1 MSRKRTTYSADF
13 KAKIVLEVIEG
24 EKTLNEIASKYD
36 LLPKNVQNWKK
47 QFLENI
53 SLAFDKSAVIKEY
66 KEEIE
71 QLKKDK
77 DVTSKRLGEAIIE
90 RDWLEG
96 KLESLDLSIKKEM
109 IDDGVQAKDKKP
121 SLNRQLQLLHISKTA
136 HYYIPVEPF
145 SSNEDIKLLNIIDII
160 YTKHPYYGTRRVVK
174 LLNRL
179 GFSVG
184 RKLVK
189 SAFAFMGIKALYP
202 KIKTTI
208 SNKEHKK
215 YPYLLNEFKN
225 NNNQVVV
232 DTPNKV
238 WAADITYIK
247 LEKGFAYLAAIID
260 WNTKKILSWKLSNTM
275 DVALT
280 TTTLNEALS
289 LYPKPDIF
297 NSDQGSQY
305 TANEHIDIL
314 VKNNISISM
323 DAKGRSIDNIVIE
336 RFWRTLKYENIYPSS
351 YSTIKEA
358 RSGIEEYMNI
368 YNSERLHSSLDYL
381 TPNEVYFKGVKDKC
395 YNAKDVLLGVA

>member
-136 HYYIPVEPF
+136 HYYTPVKPF
-145 SSNEDIKLLNIIDII
+145 SSNVLQPI
-160 YTKHPYYGTRRVVK
+160 Y
-174 LLNRL
+174 
-179 GFSVG
+179 S
-184 RKLVK
+184 
-189 SAFAFMGIKALYP
+189 
-202 KIKTTI
+202 
-208 SNKEHKK
+208 
-215 YPYLLNEFKN
+215 
-225 NNNQVVV
+225 
-232 DTPNKV
+232 D
-238 WAADITYIK
+238 
-247 LEKGFAYLAAIID
+247 
-260 WNTKKILSWKLSNTM
+260 
-275 DVALT
+275 
-280 TTTLNEALS
+280 S
-289 LYPKPDIF
+289 LP
-297 NSDQGSQY
+297 
-305 TANEHIDIL
+305 E
-314 VKNNISISM
+314 
-323 DAKGRSIDNIVIE
+323 
-336 RFWRTLKYENIYPSS
+336 
-351 YSTIKEA
+351 
-358 RSGIEEYMNI
+358 
-368 YNSERLHSSLDYL
+368 
-381 TPNEVYFKGVKDKC
+381 
-395 YNAKDVLLGVA
+395 